1 MKAIKSII
9 TCFVCMIAFAS
20 CDQEK
25 IINANQLPAAAQSYV
40 QKTYPNIGIT
50 YVKQD
55 KELFSTKYNVRL
67 DNGLEIEFDGDG
79 VPVDIDTD
87 D

>member
-9 TCFVCMIAFAS
+9 TCLVCMIAFAS

-25 IINANQLPAAAQSYV
+25 IITAEQLPATAQSYV
-40 QKTYPNIGIT
+40 QKNYPGIGIT
-50 YVKQD
+50 YAKQD

-67 DNGLEIEFDGDG
+67 NNGLELEFDGDG
-79 VPVDIDTD
+79 LLVDIDTD